1 MKKLG
6 AAIFVLVFTS
16 SLFAADIEERL
27 GQIVPVS
34 IVKNLV
40 KKGELRNS
48 AYRQK
53 GVTALCLPNTQL
65 AKEANLFWTGEEAP
79 FFIETLYLY
88 KKPAAKQGVA
98 GKETQSISAILR
110 SLSHL
115 QGIEYYS
122 TSRKKMRTLYEK
134 SYVVESLQNKKRIA
148 DPISGSADGMT
159 LTVVQKDLTFGE
171 YTYEYRYRQ
180 NEDSVAFFSRNIEPM
195 NYSIIKMID
204 KNNLHIALVVQD
216 LGDYLLIYGSTR
228 VNFLA
233 LPGLED
239 KINSSFS
246 TRADAMY
253 KWFINEYE
261 KQ

>member
-6 AAIFVLVFTS
+6 VAIFILVFTS
-16 SLFAADIEERL
+16 GLFAADIGERL
-27 GQIVPVS
+27 GHIIPVS
-34 IVKNLV
+34 FVKELV
-40 KKGELRNS
+40 EKGELSNS

-53 GVTALCLPNTQL
+53 GVSALYLPNTQL

-88 KKPAAKQGVA
+88 KKPAAKQGEA
-98 GKETQSISAILR
+98 GKETQSISGILR

-134 SYVVESLQNKKRIA
+134 SYVVESIQKKERIA
-148 DPISGSADGMT
+148 DPISGSADGVT

-171 YTYEYRYRQ
+171 YTYEYKYRQ
-180 NEDSVAFFSRNIEPM
+180 NDDSVAFFSRNIEPM

-204 KNNLHIALVVQD
+204 KDNLHVALVVQD
-216 LGDYLLIYGSTR
+216 LGDYLLIYGVTR
-228 VNFLA
+228 VSFLA

-239 KINSSFS
+239 KINASFS
-246 TRADAMY
+246 TRAEAIY